1 MRRRTKAR
9 EFAVQFLYQLDL
21 RGPDAAPEVVGA
33 NVGAGAADVGA
44 NLGAIDAFLD
54 AAEEEDFE
62 AAEAARA
69 AKQEQAGEKPG
80 SAQVERV
87 RRTVRRD
94 KELREFALRLIEGT
108 RQQQKE
114 VDQILV
120 AVTRNWDLRR
130 MAAIDRNILRM
141 AIYELLHCA
150 DIPPKVTINE
160 AIELGK
166 RFSTANSG
174 SFINGILDR
183 VRIDIDKGAVLAPA
197 RPPLEQSS

>member
-1 MRRRTKAR
+1 MPTLLCAKRDEPVAQTAIGRHTSCDANAGQVLIAHRTFR
-9 EFAVQFLYQLDL
+9 F
-21 RGPDAAPEVVGA
+21 RHEVIDDGA
-33 NVGAGAADVGA
+33 
-44 NLGAIDAFLD
+44 LERS
-54 AAEEEDFE
+54 AEM
-62 AAEAARA
+62 
-69 AKQEQAGEKPG
+69 
-80 SAQVERV
+80 
-87 RRTVRRD
+87 
-94 KELREFALRLIEGT
+94 REFALRLIEGT
-108 RQQQKE
+108 RAHQKQ
-114 VDQILV
+114 VDEILV

-174 SFINGILDR
+174 AFINGILDR